1 MIGESWSEIN
11 CPTVHQNTLREN
23 GVERLLS
30 VTASV
35 IQTASSSHPT
45 SSSEIACLPA
55 RAAHNCLSNTFAS
68 YPSYFIVKLS
78 LQFSIEHNLYS
89 SSAATVGHLVVVSE
103 NKYGVALRER
113 NHSSG
118 AWLVTLFQWTN
129 HVPWLFTV
137 LVVNKFLRNSVVDSI
152 QWYPLYYL
160 TSDLTDFINELAK
173 SGRIQRQFIGQ
184 IWASG
189 SRVIVS

>member
-1 MIGESWSEIN
+1 MPKQNFTMIGESWSEIN
-11 CPTVHQNTLREN
+11 CPTFHQNTFREN

-35 IQTASSSHPT
+35 I
-45 SSSEIACLPA
+45 PA

-103 NKYGVALRER
+103 NKYGVALREPR
-113 NHSSG
+113 VTTHQALDLSRCSNGPITFLGCLQSS
-118 AWLVTLFQWTN
+118 
-129 HVPWLFTV
+129 
-137 LVVNKFLRNSVVDSI
+137 
-152 QWYPLYYL
+152 
-160 TSDLTDFINELAK
+160 
-173 SGRIQRQFIGQ
+173 
-184 IWASG
+184 
-189 SRVIVS
+189 